1 MLVKQR
7 RSAAAAR
14 SSTRAVQLG
23 KGKPSLPDIQWSEE
37 PNVRARCDGV
47 LAAANPV
54 PVTDLAALGETTISI
69 FARDF
74 DGMTVTHL
82 AQSIADGW
90 AAR

>member
-1 MLVKQR
+1 M
-7 RSAAAAR
+7 
-14 SSTRAVQLG
+14 
-23 KGKPSLPDIQWSEE
+23 
-37 PNVRARCDGV
+37 

-54 PVTDLAALGETTISI
+54 LVTDLAALGEITISI

-82 AQSIADGW
+82 AQSIVDGW